1 MNEVRWKNYLRV
13 DNSYSNF
20 VGLIVTWYHY
30 NADICCSTIDN
41 FIDYFM
47 SCFFV
52 DLSQMI

>member
-1 MNEVRWKNYLRV
+1 VNEVRWKNYLRV
-13 DNSYSNF
+13 DNSDSNF

-30 NADICCSTIDN
+30 DADICCCTIDN